1 MFARKKPYYHID
13 DAPKKSFRLSTSR
26 RLSALLVVVLFAVGV
41 YGLVLL
47 QSPELLI
54 NHASAAT
61 RSAEDEYVSTNRN
74 FLEVQAI
81 NLVVPFAKDNS
92 PTEKT
97 VWQHNEEAGNPER
110 GGNFILTAQ
119 RFKLGLTPTATKDS
133 SPFYN
138 LDKLHEKDTI
148 KVYYNTKWY
157 TYEVTRVYSAG
168 VNDEQVEA
176 PSAVA
181 KLTLFASAKDNK
193 PDYGVVVEAK
203 MTAGAQPATS
213 SGSLAPL
220 L

>member
-13 DAPKKSFRLSTSR
+13 DAPKKASRFSNSR
-26 RLSALLVVVLFAVGV
+26 RLSALLVVVLFGLGV

-54 NHASAAT
+54 NHASAAAH
-61 RSAEDEYVSTNRN
+61 SAEEEFISNNQN
-74 FLEVQAI
+74 FIEIEDLS
-81 NLVVPFAKDNS
+81 LVVPFAKDNAPS
-92 PTEKT
+92 SSA
-97 VWQHNEEAGNPER
+97 VWQRYEDVGNPEQ

-119 RFKLGLTPTATKDS
+119 RFKLGLTPSATKEQ

-157 TYEVTRVYSAG
+157 SYEVTKVFSAKA
-168 VNDEQVEA
+168 NDDKVEA
-176 PSAVA
+176 TSANA
-181 KLTLFASAKDNK
+181 KLTLFASGNDGN
-193 PDYGVVVEAK
+193 PDYGVVIEATPVNHTK
-203 MTAGAQPATS
+203 PNAPTSQAT
-213 SGSLAPL
+213 PL